1 MLQLVP
7 QLRIL
12 LAVEPVDFRN
22 YALFMNMR
30 SYAEIRG

>member
-12 LAVEPVDFRN
+12 LAVHPADFRN
-22 YALFMNMR
+22 YALSIDMR
-30 SYAEIRG
+30 SVAETGS